1 MQSCQQGKELN
12 ISVEDGGPHS
22 TPSLKK
28 SPKEGQGIDGTTM
41 ATMEEEEEVVKDR
54 SQLSRSQRQQPSTGP
69 ASRATHGS
77 STSIPFI
84 DCSDVDSEYDL
95 LRGQMSQSHSQTNDN
110 YEGDLTSGVY
120 VDCRGENHNK
130 NRYKESSTSP
140 IKAFYKVMEDCIDNS
155 SSNMS
160 FSLGENLRFPQHSTL
175 VEEMFNGPDI
185 RSPLATPLHS
195 SSKRSSPLMS
205 VGSPGTQIFEECRAK
220 RKNND
225 GHTFS
230 YHNYTRFSPALQRP
244 QLQRFR
250 NACNKSE
257 TDPFILSQGS
267 STSGQ
272 EYTAER
278 FCKRQMVPLEGKNMA
293 NGMPATAPSKR
304 SPIMQSLYA
313 RGMMDRM
320 PAVQMTEGST
330 SSGTESSD
338 SDSEMVN
345 SFTQPLVFS
354 NPIVLN
360 SSPGSRNKYPSS
372 SLQLSGEAEDDKEG
386 PHVFSC

>member
-12 ISVEDGGPHS
+12 ISVEDGGPHTIS
-22 TPSLKK
+22 SQKK

-54 SQLSRSQRQQPSTGP
+54 SQFSRSQTQQPSTGP

-110 YEGDLTSGVY
+110 YEGDLTSGVH
-120 VDCRGENHNK
+120 VDCRGEYHK

-140 IKAFYKVMEDCIDNS
+140 IKAFYKVMEDCTDNS
-155 SSNMS
+155 SGNMS
-160 FSLGENLRFPQHSTL
+160 FSLGQNLRFPQHSTL

-205 VGSPGTQIFEECRAK
+205 IGSPGTQIPEECRAK

-230 YHNYTRFSPALQRP
+230 YHNYTRFSPVLQRP
-244 QLQRFR
+244 PLQRFK

-267 STSGQ
+267 STPAQ
-272 EYTAER
+272 EYTAEG
-278 FCKRQMVPLEGKNMA
+278 FCKRQMVKMVPLEGKSMA
-293 NGMPATAPSKR
+293 NGMPATAPSKQ

-313 RGMMDRM
+313 RGMSTI
-320 PAVQMTEGST
+320 QMMEGST

-338 SDSEMVN
+338 SDSEMFN
-345 SFTQPLVFS
+345 PFTQPLVFS

-360 SSPGSRNKYPSS
+360 SSLGSRNKYLSS
-372 SLQLSGEAEDDKEG
+372 SLQLSKEAEDDEEG
-386 PHVFSC
+386 AHVLSC